1 MHAFPTCS
9 KWRNI
14 LRSLPVYTP
23 DVRSEDAAISFR
35 REHQELEDICR
46 QTRSDHG
53 HSQRKKM
60 INIYRKRFRNF
71 FCARLAESFLS
82 NWLLYRFD
90 SLVLP
95 TVAAISFRRTCV
107 GCNGGK
113 STCSGGNK
121 GAVCDKQITSIKIT
135 LFWLCLINTILFF
148 F

>member
-9 KWRNI
+9 KWRNM

-53 HSQRKKM
+53 HSQRKK
-60 INIYRKRFRNF
+60 RKTFIANDSVNF

-90 SLVLP
+90 SLMQP
-95 TVAAISFRRTCV
+95 TVAAISFGRTCV

-135 LFWLCLINTILFF
+135 AL
-148 F
+148 